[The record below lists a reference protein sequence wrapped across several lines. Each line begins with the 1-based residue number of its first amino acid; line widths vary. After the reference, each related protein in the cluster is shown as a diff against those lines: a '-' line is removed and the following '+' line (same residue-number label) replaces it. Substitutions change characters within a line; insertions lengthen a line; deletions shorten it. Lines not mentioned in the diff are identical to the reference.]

1 MRMIALYVPE
11 SYLESLDQ
19 LVESKIVPSRAEAI
33 RLAIRDYL
41 KLHDVWK
48 PIEVSNK
55 LLKEIEVAQK

>member
-1 MRMIALYVPE
+1 MRRIAFYIPE

-41 KLHDVWK
+41 KLHGVWK
-48 PIEVSNK
+48 PVEVSDK
-55 LLKEIEVAQK
+55 LLKEIEVERK

>member
-1 MRMIALYVPE
+1 MRMITLYIPE

-41 KLHDVWK
+41 KLHGIWK
-48 PIEVSNK
+48 PIEVSNR
-55 LLKEIEVAQK
+55 LLKEIEVEQK

>member
-1 MRMIALYVPE
+1 MRRIAFYIPE

-41 KLHDVWK
+41 KLHGVWK
-48 PIEVSNK
+48 PVEVSDK
-55 LLKEIEVAQK
+55 LLKEIEVEQK